1 MVFIYSLSSNELR
14 LLSVI
19 KDAVVVRIVFH
30 SLTGD
35 IMKYIKNIFLVLAF
49 ALSTAAFST
58 SAMAA
63 SGFTDPSA
71 HDTSTGPKLPDDPKL
86 PPLPEMCKNWPKD
99 LPKPWDFYKMCMGY

>member
-63 SGFTDPSA
+63 SNPPPA
-71 HDTSTGPKLPDDPKL
+71 HKPGGLDIDDVVL
-86 PPLPEMCKNWPKD
+86 PPPPEWCKKYSSD
-99 LPKPWDFYKMCMGY
+99 KMRPPEFGVICQWNK